1 MLSQFPHVRYLQGF
15 VLNTQHVCVC
25 VWFWSHVC
33 THLIIDVS
41 ICILI
46 ALTGAYTYVHVC
58 NTVDI
63 RIDKVQN
70 SVELRSY
77 VNMFMVPCNVAFY
90 VCSDDSAEV
99 AYIISY

>member
-63 RIDKVQN
+63 RIDRQAYKDKVHKT
-70 SVELRSY
+70 V
-77 VNMFMVPCNVAFY
+77 
-90 VCSDDSAEV
+90 
-99 AYIISY
+99 